1 MDKERYARGLEIRR
15 KVMSD
20 AFVDKAFAEADDF
33 TKPVQDLVTE
43 FAWGEIWGDETLPL
57 KTRSLL
63 NLAMI
68 SVLNRPNELKGHVR
82 GALRNGCTKEE
93 IRAVFMQVVVYAGF
107 PAALDSFRNAKE
119 VFKDMGV

>member
-43 FAWGEIWGDETLPL
+43 FA
-57 KTRSLL
+57 
-63 NLAMI
+63 
-68 SVLNRPNELKGHVR
+68 
-82 GALRNGCTKEE
+82 
-93 IRAVFMQVVVYAGF
+93 
-107 PAALDSFRNAKE
+107 
-119 VFKDMGV
+119 

>member
-43 FAWGEIWGDETLPL
+43 FAWGEVWGDETLQL

-107 PAALDSFRNAKE
+107 PTALDSFRNAKE

>member
-15 KVMSD
+15 AVMSD
-20 AFVDKAFAEADDF
+20 AFVDKAFNEADDF

-43 FAWGEIWGDETLPL
+43 FAWGEVWGDETLPR

-107 PAALDSFRNAKE
+107 PTALDSFRNAKE
-119 VFKDMGV
+119 VFKEMGV